1 MCKRQQIPPVKLIK
15 TIHITDK
22 LLPKKLVEI
31 GGSDATTPPPFNEES
46 ANFIRKKN
54 SPESARN
61 GVCVYNKVKNG
72 PKMPQD
78 RQKGLIIYVIYIV
91 ELDNPFPAL
100 STEKML
106 PKKRGIGWYHA
117 IALPP

>member
-1 MCKRQQIPPVKLIK
+1 
-15 TIHITDK
+15 
-22 LLPKKLVEI
+22 
-31 GGSDATTPPPFNEES
+31 
-46 ANFIRKKN
+46 
-54 SPESARN
+54 
-61 GVCVYNKVKNG
+61 
-72 PKMPQD
+72 MPQD